1 MTSVLTRAAAAA
13 CFAMLA
19 LCAGL
24 EAAAQTPPP
33 RRITLLD
40 RIVAVVND
48 DVITQHELEE
58 RVALAREVLAP
69 YRNVVVQGFNKLL
82 RDFALENSARII
94 LRGLR
99 AASDFEY
106 EFQMAG
112 MNRSLIPDVETV
124 FMTPENQFMF
134 ISATM
139 VREIATLGGD
149 VGLFVQ
155 PVVKERMAAKVKQL
169 AG

>member
-1 MTSVLTRAAAAA
+1 MITVIYPGTFDPVTRGHEDIVRRAA
-13 CFAMLA
+13 
-19 LCAGL
+19 GL
-24 EAAAQTPPP
+24 FDQV
-33 RRITLLD
+33 
-40 RIVAVVND
+40 IVGVAD
-48 DVITQHELEE
+48 SRGKQPFFTLEE

-69 YRNVVVQGFNKLL
+69 YRNVSVQGFNKLL
-82 RDFALENSARII
+82 RDFALENNARII

-124 FMTPENQFMF
+124 FMTPENRYMF

-139 VREIATLGGD
+139 VREIASLGGD
-149 VGLFVQ
+149 VGQFVQ
-155 PVVKERMAAKVKQL
+155 PVVKERMNAKVKQL
-169 AG
+169 GA